1 MAYFIALLK
10 SDPPNQNSTSRL
22 GEYISEFNCLG
33 CFKIFKYGNLQIIET
48 LIISGLVMAIIYSNS
63 KIFSA
68 LCIVLTAVVD
78 IVVIVAVVKPYRYG
92 FVSCFKGEDNDTE
105 ILFEK
110 IELYKIY
117 DKKQPTILRIKQPDM
132 T

>member
-1 MAYFIALLK
+1 MA
-10 SDPPNQNSTSRL
+10 T
-22 GEYISEFNCLG
+22 
-33 CFKIFKYGNLQIIET
+33 
-48 LIISGLVMAIIYSNS
+48 IYSNS

-78 IVVIVAVVKPYRYG
+78 IVIVAVVKPYRYG

-110 IELYKIY
+110 IDLYKIY
-117 DKKQPTILRIKQPDM
+117 DKEQPTILRIKQPDM